1 MGKEAIAFREAQNL
15 KKKNE
20 QGNHRGVDGIAIDS
34 NQNVDEKLATHFYNF
49 LIGKSNQIPTFE
61 FIDYIKSLTDNEL
74 ISANCGV
81 FVYENLDIVAVD
93 LFSDGTERRDIITAD
108 SNTAQHVNKDAV
120 YGSLEVDPEK
130 YPRFSKDRVEIVQN
144 LIKEYRELHKN
155 DKIGMSR

>member
-20 QGNHRGVDGIAIDS
+20 QGNYRGIDGIAIDS
-34 NQNVDEKLATHFYNF
+34 NQNVDEKLATYFYNF
-49 LIGKSNQIPTFE
+49 LTAKSNQIPTFE
-61 FIDYIKSLTDNEL
+61 FIDYIKSLADNEL

-93 LFSDGTERRDIITAD
+93 LTGGIGERKDKITAD
-108 SNTAQHVNKDAV
+108 DYSVEIVSSNETGITRHI
-120 YGSLEVDPEK
+120 DPEQQ
-130 YPRFSKDRVEIVQN
+130 PRFAKERVEIVQN
-144 LIKEYRELHKN
+144 IIREYRKSHQN

>member
-1 MGKEAIAFREAQNL
+1 MGKEAIAFREAQNH

-81 FVYENLDIVAVD
+81 FVYEN
-93 LFSDGTERRDIITAD
+93 
-108 SNTAQHVNKDAV
+108 
-120 YGSLEVDPEK
+120 
-130 YPRFSKDRVEIVQN
+130 
-144 LIKEYRELHKN
+144 
-155 DKIGMSR
+155 